1 MAQKGEGLSHGKGL
15 RRRNVARSSKKT
27 NGCIRYELGEDVPDS
42 GQEHLAYSDNGFLVS
57 SAGLDPAVAFREF
70 RMLLGVDESI
80 GYLNQKRFEKRTCTG
95 NARGFDFSATLVISW
110 TAASP

>member
-1 MAQKGEGLSHGKGL
+1 M
-15 RRRNVARSSKKT
+15 RRSKKT
-27 NGCIRYELGEDVPDS
+27 NGCIRHKLGKDVPDS
-42 GQEHLAYSDNGFLVS
+42 GQEHLAYSDNGFLVT
-57 SAGLDPAVAFREF
+57 SARFDPAVAFREF

-95 NARGFDFSATLVISW
+95 NARGFDLSATLVISW

>member
-1 MAQKGEGLSHGKGL
+1 M
-15 RRRNVARSSKKT
+15 RRSKKT
-27 NGCIRYELGEDVPDS
+27 NGCIRHKLGKDVPDS
-42 GQEHLAYSDNGFLVS
+42 GQEHLAYSDNGFLVT
-57 SAGLDPAVAFREF
+57 SASFDPAVAFREF

-95 NARGFDFSATLVISW
+95 NARGFDLSAALIISW